1 MSGALT
7 APDIRANRVAAQATG
22 VGVGLL
28 VFMVVWT
35 FGSQVTTHMWGPPSG
50 ALVAMGI
57 ALLMGVVATIT
68 TWRRLVRTQ
77 RQEDTPPNAA

>member
-7 APDIRANRVAAQATG
+7 APDIRANRIAAQATG
-22 VGVGLL
+22 VGIGLL

-35 FGSQVTTHMWGPPSG
+35 FGSQITTRMWGPPSG

-57 ALLMGVVATIT
+57 ALLAGIVMTIT

-77 RQEDTPPNAA
+77 LKEDLQPSSA

>member
-7 APDIRANRVAAQATG
+7 APDIRANRIAAQATG
-22 VGVGLL
+22 VGLGLL

-35 FGSQVTTHMWGPPSG
+35 LGSQIITRMWGPPSG

-57 ALLMGVVATIT
+57 ALLAGIVMTIT

-77 RQEDTPPNAA
+77 LKEDTQPNRA